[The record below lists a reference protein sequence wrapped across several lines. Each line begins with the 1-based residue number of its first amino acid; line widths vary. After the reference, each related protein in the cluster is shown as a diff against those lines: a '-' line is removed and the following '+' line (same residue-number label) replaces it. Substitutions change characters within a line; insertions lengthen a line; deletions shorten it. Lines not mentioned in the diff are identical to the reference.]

1 MEDLGIGRP
10 STYAST
16 IATLYSRDYIENQ
29 KGNLL
34 PTEQG
39 NLTVDALVKF
49 FTPFMDVHY
58 TANMEI
64 QLDELA
70 EGNESRHQILT
81 DFYNSFEP
89 LFESAQTN
97 MEKEQPKMTGELCP
111 LCGKPLVYRK
121 SRYGTFIA
129 CSGYP
134 ECKYVKKEE
143 KEEVVSPDKVCP
155 KCGRP
160 LVKRKSRRG
169 EFWACSGYPSCSYIE
184 GQDEKQDVLTS
195 IPCPKC
201 GKPLIRRAG
210 RHGKS
215 DFYTCSGFPKCRY
228 IEAIKEDKSN

>member
-1 MEDLGIGRP
+1 M
-10 STYAST
+10 
-16 IATLYSRDYIENQ
+16 
-29 KGNLL
+29 
-34 PTEQG
+34 
-39 NLTVDALVKF
+39 
-49 FTPFMDVHY
+49 
-58 TANMEI
+58 
-64 QLDELA
+64 
-70 EGNESRHQILT
+70 
-81 DFYNSFEP
+81 
-89 LFESAQTN
+89 
-97 MEKEQPKMTGELCP
+97 
-111 LCGKPLVYRK
+111 
-121 SRYGTFIA
+121 
-129 CSGYP
+129 
-134 ECKYVKKEE
+134 
-143 KEEVVSPDKVCP
+143 VSPDKVCP